1 MENSFIS
8 NENVHLKIYHIL
20 KMFQIFWINSKKPMN
35 TGKNPGKR
43 AKKNLRTYVRRF
55 LRIWQRH
62 TFPGITQVSS
72 ALMGLT
78 TLFGKG
84 RGGHHR

>member
-1 MENSFIS
+1 MD
-8 NENVHLKIYHIL
+8 
-20 KMFQIFWINSKKPMN
+20 

-43 AKKNLRTYVRRF
+43 AKKNLRTCVRRF